1 MKTEKRKEKR
11 HKPLGYDLV
20 ILKNSA
26 NQDIMCFILD
36 ESKSGCS
43 MVVRNVHIE
52 KLNADETKPYQIK
65 LGNTEFRPAELRWK
79 KEWNTELTALG
90 FRFLA

>member
-1 MKTEKRKEKR
+1 
-11 HKPLGYDLV
+11 
-20 ILKNSA
+20 
-26 NQDIMCFILD
+26 
-36 ESKSGCS
+36 